1 MALQHLFERSTD
13 LISTNSQLKSD
24 NVEVKQNFS
33 DASASVRSLEDE
45 IRRLKEDH
53 QSEVLQLKTDFEE
66 QKSLLLSKLTNPDL
80 EVKEGDF
87 AKYSEFQAKLKKS
100 MKKTKAKKEVRGGLF
115 LTTSVALVFT
125 FRIRLSALLSYRKPA
140 PRTI

>member
-24 NVEVKQNFS
+24 NGEVKQNFS

-87 AKYSEFQAKLKKS
+87 AKFSEFQAKLKKS
-100 MKKTKAKKEVRGGLF
+100 MKKTKVKKEVRGEFSNTF
-115 LTTSVALVFT
+115 LHLG
-125 FRIRLSALLSYRKPA
+125 
-140 PRTI
+140 

>member
-53 QSEVLQLKTDFEE
+53 QSEVVQLKTDYEE

-80 EVKEGDF
+80 EVKEGEL

-100 MKKTKAKKEVRGGLF
+100 MKKTKVKKEVRGGF
-115 LTTSVALVFT
+115 F
-125 FRIRLSALLSYRKPA
+125 
-140 PRTI
+140 